1 MSKDREIVLT
11 KLDLDIT
18 DVPSDSLFASA
29 KSAWI
34 KVAVSH
40 SSIGKAYY
48 LDAQV
53 ESTDG
58 EFRSIIGGW
67 GARIKQS
74 SAARFSHSR
83 LEKEAFEHCKPVN
96 INSVVQSTLEKLTN
110 GVTLS
115 EKGKA
120 SLKNILLPAPV
131 YEDEAE

>member
-1 MSKDREIVLT
+1 M
-11 KLDLDIT
+11 
-18 DVPSDSLFASA
+18 
-29 KSAWI
+29 
-34 KVAVSH
+34 AVSH

-67 GARIKQS
+67 GARIKQA
-74 SAARFSHSR
+74 SAPRFSRSR